1 MDLSQENKTK
11 LYACDAEKD
20 KLEDEIDNCFI
31 GTTEAAVDCDCHSKI
46 EEMKQTFRR
55 NCTKFTSDTGRWV
68 VFQ

>member
-11 LYACDAEKD
+11 LYACDAD
-20 KLEDEIDNCFI
+20 KIELQNEIDNCFI

-46 EEMKQTFRR
+46 EEMKQTFIKK
-55 NCTKFTSDTGRWV
+55 CAKFTYDTGRWV